1 MATVNITRY
10 DSYDKNAI
18 DVRLRRVHATAHI
31 EDSVV
36 DGWIRE
42 AIQHLESN
50 LYDSH
55 SHYVVSSANRLVV
68 VQRKE
73 IDDTNDESKR
83 YYNVTVCEPLYDALV
98 TVNVDNEIPF

>member
-10 DSYDKNAI
+10 DSYDKNSI
-18 DVRLRRVHATAHI
+18 DVRLRRVHATTHI
-31 EDSVV
+31 EDNVV

-50 LYDSH
+50 TNEC
-55 SHYVVSSANRLVV
+55 HYVISSANRLVI
-68 VQRKE
+68 VQREE

-98 TVNVDNEIPF
+98 AVNVDNEIPF